1 MKYRLS
7 DPFQRAK
14 FLARASYLA
23 DKGKG
28 VELTELRP
36 VAKRTIP
43 QNRIWWAWCSLMS
56 EIIGDASAQAVA
68 RDVKRE
74 ILGQRK
80 VTSVLTGEVTY
91 EDYHTHE
98 MTDEQMSDLL
108 TKTKQWAF
116 STYGWVLPS
125 REDAGFEEMIEQ
137 YG

>member
-1 MKYRLS
+1 M
-7 DPFQRAK
+7 
-14 FLARASYLA
+14 A
-23 DKGKG
+23 D
-28 VELTELRP
+28 
-36 VAKRTIP
+36 
-43 QNRIWWAWCSLMS
+43 
-56 EIIGDASAQAVA
+56 IIGDASAQAVA

-80 VTSVLTGEVTY
+80 VTSVLTSEVTY